1 MMADD
6 MIGFMESVVVGRSNH
21 NQTTTTVLHYCFC
34 KSNESSRDGSE
45 SEATTG
51 CFQMPSTSSSR
62 TLIAIIST
70 ANATES

>member
-1 MMADD
+1 MR
-6 MIGFMESVVVGRSNH
+6 GVEVCGSNH

-34 KSNESSRDGSE
+34 KSNESSRDGSQ
-45 SEATTG
+45 SEAATG
-51 CFQMPSTSSSR
+51 CFQMPNTSSSR